1 MKLKALIQT
10 TCAVAAFTAVTAFA
24 DLKSEIVGKWSDADG
39 TENIEY
45 KADGTFSET
54 VGGEQMKGK
63 YSFPDATHIKA
74 ELEGPMAAMGAIT
87 SSIKISGDT
96 MEMAGEEGQP
106 ALNTRASKLKRNKQR
121 LENFIIG
128 GRASRVRRF
137 AVQPAHSRFLP
148 WNCPHPL
155 EHSQPA
161 T

>member
-1 MKLKALIQT
+1 MKLKTLIQT

-24 DLKSEIVGKWSDADG
+24 DLKSEIVGKWTDADG

-96 MEMAGEEGQP
+96 MDMAGEEGRP
-106 ALNTRASKLKRNKQR
+106 ALKYTRVKADAAK
-121 LENFIIG
+121 
-128 GRASRVRRF
+128 
-137 AVQPAHSRFLP
+137 
-148 WNCPHPL
+148 
-155 EHSQPA
+155 
-161 T
+161 